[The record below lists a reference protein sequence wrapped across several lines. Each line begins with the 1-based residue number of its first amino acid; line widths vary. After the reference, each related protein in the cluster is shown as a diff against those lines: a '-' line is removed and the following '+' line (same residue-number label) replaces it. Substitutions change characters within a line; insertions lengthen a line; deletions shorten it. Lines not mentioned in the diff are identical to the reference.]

1 MRERVK
7 VRELEGE
14 SIKDSGAARGE
25 ERWREEEI
33 PEEREG
39 ELQDFLL
46 SSIILFAAA
55 AAVAV
60 AAVAVHLPSR
70 KQDRQSVRHSQR
82 VREKGRKT

>member
-1 MRERVK
+1 M
-7 VRELEGE
+7 RELEGE

-55 AAVAV
+55 AAVA
-60 AAVAVHLPSR
+60 AAVAVHLLSR